1 MDMLPSCVLQSIF
14 AFADA
19 PTLLTSVHLVSKT
32 FHDAVRSEYLWL
44 ARLPTELAHALRSS
58 GPGTSA
64 GNGAALQLYLLLANS
79 NLLSNPWQT
88 LQQQTAERQAAIMP
102 GRAKT
107 PWVAMGD
114 NSQTWKWGPAALEGL
129 TTVPGAEPP
138 MPPPPPPPLLS
149 RGGAPLLF
157 PCGAV
162 ASSWN
167 GSMLMQEV
175 DLVAALQLRGLTPAA
190 ARAFLDSAPALAC
203 EVWVA
208 ARFDSG
214 GVWEVQVAVDS
225 RPRPA
230 PVDRAQHVSW
240 MEGCAA
246 VESSGQQRAEPQVW
260 RRHQVLLESGY
271 GPGARRAVVVLWGK
285 STQAWAG
292 HYGAKFASP
301 ALRFVVPP

>member
-1 MDMLPSCVLQSIF
+1 MDMLPSCVLQSVF
-14 AFADA
+14 AFVDA

-64 GNGAALQLYLLLANS
+64 GNGSALQLYLLLANS

-149 RGGAPLLF
+149 RVGAAPT
-157 PCGAV
+157 
-162 ASSWN
+162 SWHC
-167 GSMLMQEV
+167 SMPAQLP
-175 DLVAALQLRGLTPAA
+175 AALPPCLTGPAA
-190 ARAFLDSAPALAC
+190 STLAGRRPLALPLRRCCILMERVDADARGGPGGSAAASGPDAGGRKGLPGLRACSCMRGKCARVVAVCASKYRKGGTCCCCCTCCRPALHPTFFWTA
-203 EVWVA
+203 W
-208 ARFDSG
+208 
-214 GVWEVQVAVDS
+214 
-225 RPRPA
+225 
-230 PVDRAQHVSW
+230 
-240 MEGCAA
+240 
-246 VESSGQQRAEPQVW
+246 
-260 RRHQVLLESGY
+260 VLLLHL
-271 GPGARRAVVVLWGK
+271 PCL
-285 STQAWAG
+285 AG
-292 HYGAKFASP
+292 VGGCT
-301 ALRFVVPP
+301 L